1 MFNIAFVL
9 LITSTEELLL
19 SKSSVQICEN
29 RGLSGHGDPVDLVN
43 GKSCQKKLVV
53 VMTVKNEQVFFC
65 PNDL

>member
-29 RGLSGHGDPVDLVN
+29 RGLSGYGDPVDLVN